1 MTETPPHAASAAPG
15 RRGLSLTWLLL
26 ALNALVLVVP
36 GLAYLGLRLFESQL
50 VRQTEGKLIG
60 EAVVLAEI
68 WREFWLEAQGIPPG
82 EAPSIRPLDAR
93 DERFYPIEPSLDAG
107 AERLPP
113 VEAPAEFCP
122 EGDGPA
128 WRAGRRLQPIL
139 ERAKAFNLTAA
150 RVVDAA
156 GCTVATSGL
165 WRGARL
171 DGLPE
176 IRRALDGRYAAVTRE
191 RLSDEPKPT
200 LSSISSRGD
209 VRLFVALPIVS
220 GGQVVGAVWMS
231 RTSLDPLKAAWLLR
245 RPVATALGV
254 SALLTVAFSLLMA
267 GLFTRPLR
275 RLTAAAQALAQGE
288 PGPPLE
294 PGRLAPAEFHRLG
307 AALGRMTRQL
317 SERADY
323 IAGFAANV
331 SHELKTPIASIR
343 GAAELLR
350 DEPDMPAEQRA
361 RFHGNILAAA
371 QRMERLVARLLELAR
386 IQNAAPEAAQDLA
399 LEPFLAKLLQSFSG
413 QVALAP
419 GPAPG
424 QLHMNPDHLESALRN
439 LLENAVRHGAGQP
452 VELRVERRGA
462 RLAFAVRDRGPGIS
476 EANRRHLFE
485 RFFTTER
492 DRGGTG
498 LGLSIV
504 RAVAETRGGEV
515 VVETGPGGTT
525 FTLVV

>member
-1 MTETPPHAASAAPG
+1 MTAPAPHPA

-50 VRQTEGKLIG
+50 VRQTESKLIG
-60 EAVVLAEI
+60 EAVVLAET
-68 WREFWLEAQGIPPG
+68 WREFWLEAQGVPSAQ
-82 EAPSIRPLDAR
+82 APSIRPLDAS
-93 DERFYPIEPSLDAG
+93 DERFYPIEPRLDAG
-107 AERLPP
+107 APRLPP
-113 VEAPAEFCP
+113 VEAPTEFCP

-128 WRAGRRLQPIL
+128 WQAGRRLQPIL

-150 RVVDAA
+150 RVVDAQ

-165 WRGARL
+165 WSGARL
-171 DGLPE
+171 GGLPE
-176 IRRALDGRYAAVTRE
+176 VRRALSGSYASVTRA
-191 RLSDEPKPT
+191 RLSDEPKPA
-200 LSSISSRGD
+200 LGSISSRGE

-220 GGQVVGAVWMS
+220 GGQVVGAVWAS

-245 RPVATALGV
+245 RPVALALGL
-254 SALLTVAFSLLMA
+254 SALLTAAFSLLMA

-275 RLTAAAQALAQGE
+275 RLTAAAQAIARGE
-288 PGPPLE
+288 PGPALE

-307 AALGRMTRQL
+307 TALASMTRQL

-323 IAGFAANV
+323 IAGFATNV

-350 DEPDMPAEQRA
+350 DEPDMPPEQRA
-361 RFHGNILAAA
+361 RFHGNVLAAA

-386 IQNAAPEAAQDLA
+386 IQTAPEAAQDIA
-399 LEPFLAKLLQSFSG
+399 LEPFLARLLQGYSG
-413 QVALAP
+413 RVVLAP
-419 GPAPG
+419 GAAPG
-424 QLHMNPDHLESALRN
+424 PLRMNPDHLESALRN
-439 LLENAVRHGAGQP
+439 LLDNAARHGAGQP
-452 VELRVERRGA
+452 VELSVARRGA
-462 RLAFAVRDRGPGIS
+462 RLAFAVRDHGPGIS
-476 EANRRHLFE
+476 EANRRRLFE

-515 VVETGPGGTT
+515 DVETGPGGTT